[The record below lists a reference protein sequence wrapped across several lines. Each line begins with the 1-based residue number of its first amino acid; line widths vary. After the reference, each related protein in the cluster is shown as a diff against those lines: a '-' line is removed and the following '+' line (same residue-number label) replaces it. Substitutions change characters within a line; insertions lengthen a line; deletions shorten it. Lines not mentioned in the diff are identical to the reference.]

1 MISLLEW
8 YCNDMLSIEDT
19 YELKYDVDWIVK
31 FQIKMMSVS
40 LAFKISK
47 VEGAIIFIY
56 LDRKN
61 LM

>member
-1 MISLLEW
+1 
-8 YCNDMLSIEDT
+8 MLSIEDT